1 MAPARPPADSPSS
14 VSASIR
20 RRARELGFDL
30 IGIAPAERPAHAG
43 FYLEWLERGH
53 AGEMAYLAR
62 ADAVARRLD
71 PTEILPGAR
80 SIIVVAMNYNNGDD
94 GPTDAPSRPVIARYG
109 RGFDYHLVFEDKLGR
124 LADSL
129 TDLPGG
135 CRSRCY
141 VDYGPVLE
149 RDHAQRAGL
158 GWIGKNTVLIHPEVG
173 SYLFLGE
180 IITDAEL
187 SFSEPFIPDHCGTCE
202 RCIEACPTG
211 AIRAPRELDSRLC
224 ISYLTIELRG
234 PIPREL
240 RPLIGNRIFGCDICQ
255 DVCPWNKEAPQSRE
269 SRFQPRENIT
279 GLELIEFMSL
289 TDDEFRDLYSDTPL
303 ARAKREGFLRNVA
316 VALGNWGDP
325 AALPALLDALDDDSP
340 LIRGHAAWALGRLQ
354 NPTADAA
361 LEAHVQRESD
371 PWVRSEIGFALG
383 AEPAGE
389 ETANP

>member
-1 MAPARPPADSPSS
+1 MAPARLPANSPSS
-14 VSASIR
+14 LSASIS

-80 SIIVVAMNYNNGDD
+80 SIIVAAMNYNNGDD
-94 GPTDAPSRPVIARYG
+94 GPTDAPSRPVIARYA
-109 RGFDYHLVFEDKLGR
+109 RGFDYHLVFEDKLER

-129 TDLPGG
+129 TDLTNGG
-135 CRSRCY
+135 RSRCY

-158 GWIGKNTVLIHPEVG
+158 GWIGKNTVLIHPDVG

-187 SFSEPFIPDHCGTCE
+187 SFSEPFLPDHCGTCE
-202 RCIEACPTG
+202 RCIEACPTD

-234 PIPREL
+234 PIPRQL

-255 DVCPWNKEAPQSRE
+255 DVCPWNKEAPRSRE

-289 TDDEFRDLYSDTPL
+289 TDDEFRDRYSDTPL

-325 AALPALLDALDDDSP
+325 AALPALLDVLDDDSP
-340 LIRGHAAWALGRLQ
+340 LIRGHAAWALGRLED
-354 NPTADAA
+354 PTADAA
-361 LEAHVQRESD
+361 LEAHFQRESD
-371 PWVRSEIGFALG
+371 PWVRGEIGFALG
-383 AEPAGE
+383 GEPAGE
-389 ETANP
+389 ESANP

>member
-1 MAPARPPADSPSS
+1 MAPARPRTNEPSS
-14 VSASIR
+14 TSASIQ
-20 RRARELGFDL
+20 RRALELGFDL
-30 IGIAPAERPAHAG
+30 IGVAPAERPAHAA
-43 FYLEWLERGH
+43 FYLEWLEHGH

-80 SIIVVAMNYNNGDD
+80 SIIVAAINYNNGDH
-94 GPTDAPSRPVIARYG
+94 GPTDDGSRPVIARYA
-109 RGFDYHLVFEDKLGR
+109 RGVDYHLVFEDKLER

-129 TDLPGG
+129 TDLSGG
-135 CRSRCY
+135 AESRCY

-158 GWIGKNTVLIHPEVG
+158 GWIGKNTVLIHPDAG

-187 SFSEPFIPDHCGTCE
+187 SFSEPFLPDHCGTCE

-211 AIRAPRELDSRLC
+211 AIRAPHELDSRLC

-255 DVCPWNKEAPQSRE
+255 DVCPWNKEVPRSRE
-269 SRFQPRENIT
+269 SRFQPRDNIT

-289 TDDEFRDLYSDTPL
+289 TDGEFRDLYSDTPL
-303 ARAKREGFLRNVA
+303 ARAKREGLLRNVA

-325 AALPALLDALDDDSP
+325 AALPVLLGALDDDSP
-340 LIRGHAAWALGRLQ
+340 LIRGHAAWALGRLE
-354 NPTADAA
+354 NPKATEA
-361 LEAHVQRESD
+361 LEAHLQQESD
-371 PWVRSEIGFALG
+371 TWVRSEIGFAIG
-383 AEPAGE
+383 GEPAGDE
-389 ETANP
+389 LANP